1 MPHPLRLL
9 LLAYLALGLLYSLA
23 TPPFEASDEVHH
35 YPVIQYITTGH
46 GLPVQQAGVKT
57 AWAQEGSQPPA
68 YYLFSAALTFWIDT
82 SDFDSVH
89 VINPFAKLGIPGA
102 PHNAN
107 YTRSPAESLAAPFPP
122 RGTFLAV
129 YLLRFV
135 SLLMGAGTVAFTYLL
150 ASTLSPLLRQ
160 HTERSE
166 GREGEERGVRVK
178 TLPLLAAALVAFNPM
193 FLFIS
198 ASVNNDNLVWLEAAL
213 TLFLFVHLVH
223 GPSQIIPREIGE
235 RWWHA
240 PALGFLLGL
249 AALTK
254 LSGLALIPIAGL
266 ALLAQ
271 AIRTRQWRR
280 FFSNGVIIA
289 VVVVAVASW
298 WYVRNLTLYG
308 EPLGLTM
315 MMNFLQVRQEPLTLS
330 TLLAESRSFW
340 FSYWGLFGAF
350 SVLAPMWVYGFFTL
364 LSGLAAVGLLLR
376 ARALNLQSPISNLWQ
391 ILSHAIVILFIAT
404 TLISLFR
411 WNLTSFAM
419 QGRLTFTTL
428 APAAMYFA
436 LGLLAWIP
444 QKHAHL
450 FVGVLVGALGFIA
463 LFTVS
468 NTVAAAYFPPRPVT
482 DGDLPADLRVINA
495 RIAPGAELVG
505 YTLDSPERLKP
516 SDSLVVTLYWR
527 ALAPMTADYNLFL
540 HVLGRG
546 RALVGSVDTWP
557 GGGLRPTSFWKPG
570 DIYPDT
576 YVIQIDSDAATP
588 SALWLD
594 LAMWDSNPAQPLP
607 ITTVNGD
614 PIPSVIV
621 AVDLLDSPRPITAT
635 PIHTTG
641 STLEGGI
648 TLLGYDLPSTLNVGE
663 PATLTLYWQAS
674 EPIPIDYTVFIHIV
688 DSSGRAV
695 AQADGPPL
703 NGDWPTS
710 AWQMNRAVI
719 DPHSIAVP
727 ASGNY
732 RISVG
737 LYDPTTVIPLIAY
750 RADGSEW
757 PDRAIELTTVSV
769 K

>member
-1 MPHPLRLL
+1 MPRPLRLL

-35 YPVIQYITTGH
+35 YPVVQHIATGH
-46 GLPVQQAGVKT
+46 GLPVQQPGVKT

-68 YYLFSAALTFWIDT
+68 FYLLSAALTFWIDT

-89 VINPFAKLGIPGA
+89 VINPFAKLGIPGT
-102 PHNAN
+102 PQNAN

-129 YLLRFV
+129 YLLRLL
-135 SLLMGAGTVAFTYLL
+135 SLLMGAGTVTFAYLL
-150 ASTLSPLLRQ
+150 AATLFPAQ
-160 HTERSE
+160 A
-166 GREGEERGVRVK
+166 REGQGARDVC
-178 TLPLLAAALVAFNPM
+178 LPLLAACLVAFNPM

-213 TLFLFVHLVH
+213 SLFLVVHLVR

-240 PALGFLLGL
+240 PALGLLLGL

-266 ALLAQ
+266 ALFAQ

-315 MMNFLQVRQEPLTLS
+315 MMNFLKARQEPLTLS

-350 SVLAPMWVYGFFTL
+350 SVLAPMWVYGFFAV
-364 LSGLAAVGLLLR
+364 LSGFGAAGIVIR
-376 ARALNLQSPISNLWQ
+376 IRALNRLSPRSASNLWHV
-391 ILSHAIVILFIAT
+391 LSHALLILFIAT

-428 APAAMYFA
+428 APVAMYLA
-436 LGLLAWIP
+436 LGLLAWMP
-444 QKHAHL
+444 RKHTRL
-450 FVGVLVGALGFIA
+450 FVGVLVGVLGFIA
-463 LFTVS
+463 LFTAS
-468 NTVAAAYFPPRPVT
+468 NAVAAAYLPPPPIT
-482 DGDLPADLRVINA
+482 DDDLPTDLRLINA

-516 SDSLVVTLYWR
+516 GDSLAVTLYWR

-546 RALVGSVDTWP
+546 RALAGSVDTWP
-557 GGGLRPTSFWKPG
+557 GGGLRPTSFWNPG

-576 YVIQIDSDAATP
+576 YVVQIDSDAATP

-607 ITTVNGD
+607 IATLNGD

-621 AVDLLDSPRPITAT
+621 AVGLLDSPQPITVT
-635 PIHTTG
+635 PTHTTG

-663 PATLTLYWQAS
+663 PATLALHWQPS
-674 EPIPIDYTVFIHIV
+674 EPIPTDYTVFIHIV
-688 DSSGRAV
+688 DSSGQAV

-710 AWQMNRAVI
+710 AWQVNRAVI
-719 DPHSIAVP
+719 DPHSITIP
-727 ASGNY
+727 ASGDY
-732 RISVG
+732 RILVG
-737 LYDPTTVIPLIAY
+737 LYDPATVIPLIAY
-750 RADGSEW
+750 RADSSEW
-757 PDRAIELTTVSV
+757 PDRAIELTTISV